1 MMGDQSSENEPS
13 SIQSSGI
20 HDMQAEAGS
29 ELLARKRRKITSLCA
44 GLDMSD
50 VVQQFPT
57 VEAVPVHLQKCEYE
71 LISPMS
77 N

>member
-13 SIQSSGI
+13 NIQSSGI
-20 HDMQAEAGS
+20 HDMAEAGS
-29 ELLARKRRKITSLCA
+29 ESSARKRRKTTSLCA

-77 N
+77 S